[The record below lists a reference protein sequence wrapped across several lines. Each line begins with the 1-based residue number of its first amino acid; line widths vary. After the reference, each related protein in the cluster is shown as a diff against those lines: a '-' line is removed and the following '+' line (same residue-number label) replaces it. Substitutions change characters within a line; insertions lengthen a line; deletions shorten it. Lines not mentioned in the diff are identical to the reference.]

1 MTAVVLMTAIWI
13 GGCTGYSSNN
23 REIPLELTAFNSL
36 SDQEQDRIPV
46 SPKDSVVVKVR
57 VHEELA
63 VLIGEQFNGKEVY
76 SITFKHTGIGSSKDI
91 QVYVDLDKH
100 TILGKE
106 FPNEKLPGPEPEL

>member
-91 QVYVDLDKH
+91 QVNVDLDKH

-106 FPNEKLPGPEPEL
+106 FLNEKLPGPEPEL